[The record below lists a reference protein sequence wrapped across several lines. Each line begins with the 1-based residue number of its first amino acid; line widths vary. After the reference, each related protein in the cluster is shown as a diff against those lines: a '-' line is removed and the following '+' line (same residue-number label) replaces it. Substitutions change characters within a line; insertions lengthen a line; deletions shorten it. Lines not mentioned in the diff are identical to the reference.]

1 MDADGWEKEREQ
13 EEAKVYQEDDLEDHK
28 DREKKEREDHMA
40 FKALQ
45 DIREDLESNFRNNN
59 NRNAEV

>member
-13 EEAKVYQEDDLEDHK
+13 EEPKVYEEDDPENHE

>member
-13 EEAKVYQEDDLEDHK
+13 EEPKIYEEDGLVDHED
-28 DREKKEREDHMA
+28 KERKEWRDHMA

-45 DIREDLESNFRNNN
+45 DVREDLESNFRNNN